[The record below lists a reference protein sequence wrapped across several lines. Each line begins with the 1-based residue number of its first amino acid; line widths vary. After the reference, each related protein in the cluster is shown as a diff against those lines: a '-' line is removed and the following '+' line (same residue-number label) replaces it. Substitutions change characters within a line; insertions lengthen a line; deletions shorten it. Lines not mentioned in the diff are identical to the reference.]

1 MSFVQSFLQWSHRC
15 SSKFKRGP
23 DAKKRINCKSPE
35 IATARLDK
43 AVWSVVCDLLLHPEI
58 VIKYLDST
66 LLDDHNVS
74 VNQQIDFMERQLLE
88 FAEDENKLWRA
99 YKAEVFDEMEY
110 AAKRME
116 LKQSVAMITSELQ
129 CLREQ
134 VRTEDDIS
142 VQKQIILKAAEQAKA
157 SGFLGDV
164 PFDIQPRII
173 KAVVDRI
180 IVNPREG

>member
-1 MSFVQSFLQWSHRC
+1 M
-15 SSKFKRGP
+15 
-23 DAKKRINCKSPE
+23 
-35 IATARLDK
+35 
-43 AVWSVVCDLLLHPEI
+43 VCDLLLHPEI

-99 YKAEVFDEMEY
+99 YKADVFDEMEY

-129 CLREQ
+129 SLREQ
-134 VRTEDDIS
+134 VRIKDDIA
-142 VQKQIILKAAEQAKA
+142 VQKQIILKAAEQA
-157 SGFLGDV
+157 
-164 PFDIQPRII
+164 
-173 KAVVDRI
+173 
-180 IVNPREG
+180 